1 MKSYLRISHISEISL
16 VLILVFALFLNSCKT
31 NERIV
36 EVEKEVVKTEYQT
49 NHTRDSIYLKD
60 SVYLERRND
69 TVFLTKYQNLYRDR
83 IRVDTLFRT
92 DSIRKTEIVIK
103 TINKLTKWQEWR
115 LKLFRWLVLSVILL
129 IVYTFRKQLIKI
141 IIR

>member
-115 LKLFRWLVLSVILL
+115 LKIFRWLVLSVILL

-141 IIR
+141 IR